1 MLECLPMK
9 SFKPV
14 HIITVFLVLSIAVI
28 GSGCN
33 WMADMA
39 QDLLAEIPEPEISP
53 TEPLPSPPS
62 VNPINPDWETP
73 PSISESE
80 PFPDFVEVVDRVK
93 PSVVAIQTDRG
104 EGSGW
109 IIEADGIIV
118 TNNHVVAGARNIAIL
133 LDDGRTF
140 TSQEVRTDPI
150 TDLAVVTID
159 AEGLPAARIGDSSRL
174 QLGEPVAAIGNALGE
189 GISMTGGWV
198 SQLGVTLPVS
208 EVQTLDDLIRTD
220 AAINPG
226 NSGGPLVNMAGEVI
240 GITSAKIAQVGVEG
254 FGYAISINS
263 AQDII
268 DQLITRGYVLRS
280 YLGVRVSDINPVVA
294 FFNELS
300 IKEGALVNYVAP
312 DSPADAAGIE
322 EGDVIVSIEGEEI
335 NGARQLIEKIHSL
348 QIGQEIS
355 IGYWRNDSEHTVDAT
370 LDEVPPPA

>member
-1 MLECLPMK
+1 Y
-9 SFKPV
+9 FKHV
-14 HIITVFLVLSIAVI
+14 SIITVSLLMSLAFL

-33 WMADMA
+33 WMVDMA
-39 QDLLAEIPEPEISP
+39 QDLLAEIPETETPSAEPSP
-53 TEPLPSPPS
+53 TPPLVSPIDPE
-62 VNPINPDWETP
+62 WETP
-73 PSISESE
+73 PYSSENE
-80 PFPDFVEVVDRVK
+80 ILPDFVEVVEQIK

-118 TNNHVVAGARNIAIL
+118 TNNHVVAGARDIAIL

-140 TSQEVRTDPI
+140 KSQEVRTDPI
-150 TDLAVVTID
+150 TDLAVVTINT
-159 AEGLPAARIGDSSRL
+159 EGLPAARIGDSSVL

-189 GISMTGGWV
+189 GVSMTGGWV
-198 SQLGVTLPVS
+198 SQLDVTLPVS

-300 IKEGALVNYVAP
+300 IEKGALVNYVAP
-312 DSPADAAGIE
+312 DSPAAVAGIA
-322 EGDVIVSIEGEEI
+322 EGDVIVSIDGAEI
-335 NGARQLIEKIHSL
+335 TGARQLIQKIHSC

-355 IGYWRNDSEHTVDAT
+355 IVYWRNDSEHTVEAT

>member
-1 MLECLPMK
+1 MK
-9 SFKPV
+9 NFKPV
-14 HIITVFLVLSIAVI
+14 HIVTAFLVLSFAVF
-28 GSGCN
+28 GTGCN
-33 WMADMA
+33 WMSDMA
-39 QDLLAEIPEPEISP
+39 QDLLAEIPEPETPS
-53 TEPLPSPPS
+53 TEPLPAPPS
-62 VNPINPDWETP
+62 ANPINPDWKTP
-73 PSISESE
+73 AASGESV
-80 PFPDFVEVVDRVK
+80 PFPDFVEVVDQVK

-118 TNNHVVAGARNIAIL
+118 TNNHVVAGARDIAIL
-133 LDDGRTF
+133 LDDDRTF

-159 AEGLPAARIGDSSRL
+159 AEGLPAASIGDSSIL

-198 SQLGVTLPVS
+198 SQLDVTLPVS

-300 IKEGALVNYVAP
+300 VEKGALVNYVAP
-312 DSPADAAGIE
+312 DSPAALAGIE
-322 EGDVIVSIEGEEI
+322 EGDVIVGIDGEEI
-335 NGARQLIEKIHSL
+335 SGARQLIQRIHSC

-355 IGYWRNDSEHTVDAT
+355 IRYWRDDMEHTVNAT
-370 LDEVPPPA
+370 LAEVPPPA